1 MEQQRSRWRK
11 RRRRFSANMAAGR
24 EQRRPKK
31 VREEEEEAFGFKIPW
46 SVCRH
51 HSQLALTL
59 LLHQQNTGQRDIVSI
74 NQTEETPAEVGHKGL
89 FLS

>member
-1 MEQQRSRWRK
+1 
-11 RRRRFSANMAAGR
+11 MAAGR

-31 VREEEEEAFGFKIPW
+31 VREEEEEEEAFGFKIPW

-51 HSQLALTL
+51 HSQLAFTL